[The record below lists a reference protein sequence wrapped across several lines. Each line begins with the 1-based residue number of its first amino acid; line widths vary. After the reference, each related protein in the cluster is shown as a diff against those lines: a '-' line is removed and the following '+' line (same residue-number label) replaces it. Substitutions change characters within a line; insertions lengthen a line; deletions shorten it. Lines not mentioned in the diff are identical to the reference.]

1 MWQQQSFYFILSGII
16 TGSLS
21 VSWDM
26 AVSPVVFVPRGEDV
40 VLPCSFTHPRQ
51 QHYSGMITVKWLAR
65 ESRALPFF
73 TCSVTNDSMEG
84 KHGCAE
90 SELKYSTYGDLRRG
104 ELSLLIRR
112 VQLSDNGTFFCR
124 VELEGFRQ
132 YFQKET
138 QLYVTVQPQ
147 ILNMSVVEPG
157 SDGAPRRLQCEVE
170 GQPLP
175 NVTWLSASG
184 TPMQDLEVKNQQRGP
199 ARLLSSVPYLQ
210 EVLSCRAESR
220 LGAAERRHPAAHST
234 TLIISVSVSG
244 LIVLLLLLVTAC
256 IAYRRNRVRAAASP
270 IYANADTVENHRLQ
284 DSDRPVGG
292 SVELH
297 LVYST
302 LNDASS
308 SQHAGVKKP
317 ISQQEEP
324 VVLYSPVNM
333 NSD

>member
-1 MWQQQSFYFILSGII
+1 MWLQQTFYFILSGII

-21 VSWDM
+21 ASWDM

-51 QHYSGMITVKWLAR
+51 QRYSGMITLKWLAR
-65 ESRALPFF
+65 ESNALPFL
-73 TCSVTNDSMEG
+73 TCSVRNESMEG

-112 VQLSDNGTFFCR
+112 VQLGDNGTFFCR
-124 VELEGFRQ
+124 VELDRVLQ
-132 YFQKET
+132 YIQKET

-184 TPMQDLEVKNQQRGP
+184 TPMRDLDVKNQQSGP

-220 LGAAERRHPAAHST
+220 LGVAERRHPATHST
-234 TLIISVSVSG
+234 TLIISVIVSG
-244 LIVLLLLLVTAC
+244 LIVLLLLGTGC
-256 IAYRRNRVRAAASP
+256 IAYRRNRARAAASP
-270 IYANADTVENHRLQ
+270 IYENAETVENHRLQ

-292 SVELH
+292 SVELQ

-308 SQHAGVKKP
+308 SQHASVKKP
-317 ISQQEEP
+317 VYQQEES
-324 VVLYSPVNM
+324 VVLYSPVNV

>member
-1 MWQQQSFYFILSGII
+1 MWQQQICYCILSGII

-65 ESRALPFF
+65 ESNALPFF
-73 TCSVTNDSMEG
+73 TCSVRNDSMEG
-84 KHGCAE
+84 KRGCAE
-90 SELKYSTYGDLRRG
+90 SQLKYSTYGDLRRG

-112 VQLSDNGTFFCR
+112 VQLGDNGTFFCR
-124 VELEGFRQ
+124 VELEGYRQ

-175 NVTWLSASG
+175 NVTWLSASR
-184 TPMQDLEVKNQQRGP
+184 TPMQDLEVKNLHSGP

-220 LGAAERRHPAAHST
+220 LGAAERRHPAAHRGTELEPPHPQSM
-234 TLIISVSVSG
+234 LK
-244 LIVLLLLLVTAC
+244 
-256 IAYRRNRVRAAASP
+256 
-270 IYANADTVENHRLQ
+270 Q

-292 SVELH
+292 SVELQP
-297 LVYST
+297 VYST

-308 SQHAGVKKP
+308 SQHASVRNP
-317 ISQQEEP
+317 IYQQEEP
-324 VVLYSPVNM
+324 VVLYSPVN
-333 NSD
+333 SD

>member
-1 MWQQQSFYFILSGII
+1 MGHGGVSG
-16 TGSLS
+16 GLC
-21 VSWDM
+21 
-26 AVSPVVFVPRGEDV
+26 PQRRRCG
-40 VLPCSFTHPRQ
+40 LPCSFTHPRQ
-51 QHYSGMITVKWLAR
+51 QHYSGMITLKWLAR
-65 ESRALPFF
+65 ESNALHFF
-73 TCSVTNDSMEG
+73 TCSVRNDSMEG

-90 SELKYSTYGDLRRG
+90 SHLKYSTYGDLRRG

-112 VQLSDNGTFFCR
+112 VQLGDNGTFFCR
-124 VELEGFRQ
+124 VELEGYRQ

-184 TPMQDLEVKNQQRGP
+184 TPMQDLEVKNLHSGP

-244 LIVLLLLLVTAC
+244 LIVLLLLAV
-256 IAYRRNRVRAAASP
+256 NRM
-270 IYANADTVENHRLQ
+270 HRLQ
-284 DSDRPVGG
+284 
-292 SVELH
+292 
-297 LVYST
+297 
-302 LNDASS
+302 
-308 SQHAGVKKP
+308 
-317 ISQQEEP
+317 EEQ
-324 VVLYSPVNM
+324 
-333 NSD
+333 